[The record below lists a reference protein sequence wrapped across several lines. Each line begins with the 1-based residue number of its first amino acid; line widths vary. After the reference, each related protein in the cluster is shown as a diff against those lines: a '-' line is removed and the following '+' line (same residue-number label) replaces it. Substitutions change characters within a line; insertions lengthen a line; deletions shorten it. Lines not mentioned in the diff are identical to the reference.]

1 MDAKIEALVEA
12 WDEGQWEFS
21 LVFEGLSDEDLW
33 KRAHPNLLSIG
44 ELAGHVA
51 FGEAQMFPAG
61 AIESPFFD
69 KAFDYYP
76 RQVAAPLTKDLTVQQ
91 VLNELKKVH
100 VLAPVEVRRRAERRR
115 QGDDAQLRRP
125 RHGGGRVRPP
135 TTATSSRSSTRTIAK
150 WSRSANRKTVHGPSS

>member
-1 MDAKIEALVEA
+1 MNPKIEAPVKA
-12 WDEGQWEFS
+12 WDEGQWEFT

-33 KRAHPNLLSIG
+33 RRAHPNLLSVG

-100 VLAPVEVRRRAERRR
+100 AAVK
-115 QGDDAQLRRP
+115 AQLEKVEDFDEKVSWRDDWTWRGFIRYQVFHVAYHCGQAYSV
-125 RHGGGRVRPP
+125 RHLMGHV
-135 TTATSSRSSTRTIAK
+135 TTD
-150 WSRSANRKTVHGPSS
+150 N